1 VISRP
6 TTAQILDDC
15 ARELRETIAPAVT
28 DATVRIRLQMLEQL
42 VASCAVRAAHEISW
56 MDAECSVME
65 AYAADV
71 LGAFDDTQLLGKRLD
86 DYRSERS
93 RSLDLED
100 RVADYDRAGRAFAVA
115 LELAMHRG
123 DEELCARAREIVTQR
138 RNRETETRPGFYL
151 PGRD

>member
-6 TTAQILDDC
+6 TTTQILDDC

-28 DATVRIRLQMLEQL
+28 DPTVRIRLEMLEQL

-56 MDAECSVME
+56 MDAECDVME
-65 AYAADV
+65 AYAAEV
-71 LGAFDDTQLLGKRLD
+71 LATLGDDGHLGERLEA
-86 DYRSERS
+86 YRSQRS
-93 RSLDLED
+93 AGLDLED

-115 LELAMHRG
+115 LELAMHRRHH
-123 DEELCARAREIVTQR
+123 ELAARAREIVTER
-138 RNRETETRPGFYL
+138 RNRESETRPGFYL

>member
-15 ARELRETIAPAVT
+15 ARELRETVAPAVT
-28 DATVRIRLQMLEQL
+28 DPTVRIRLEMVEQL

-56 MDAECSVME
+56 MEAECVVME

-71 LGAFDDTQLLGKRLD
+71 LATLGDEGRLGERLEA
-86 DYRSERS
+86 YRSERA
-93 RSLDLED
+93 RSLELED
-100 RVADYDRAGRAFAVA
+100 RVAEYDRAGRAFAVA

-123 DEELCARAREIVTQR
+123 HDELSARAREIVTQR

>member
-1 VISRP
+1 MISRP

-15 ARELRETIAPAVT
+15 ARELRETVAPAVT
-28 DATVRIRLQMLEQL
+28 DPTVRIRLEMLGQL

-56 MDAECSVME
+56 MDAECGVME

-71 LGAFDDTQLLGKRLD
+71 LATFDDAPLLRERLD
-86 DYRSERS
+86 SYRSQRT

-100 RVADYDRAGRAFAVA
+100 RVADYDRAGRAFAIA
-115 LELAMHRG
+115 LESAMHRG
-123 DEELCARAREIVTQR
+123 HEELSARARETVNQR
-138 RNRETETRPGFYL
+138 RNRETEMRPGFYL